1 MDKVKYHIPQFIL
14 WVLFWI
20 LVIFAIIYLSGL
32 GDKIDKIYTYLD
44 INSTCTNITE

>member
-1 MDKVKYHIPQFIL
+1 MDKIKYHIPQFIL

-32 GDKIDKIYTYLD
+32 WSRIDRMYVILD
-44 INSTCTNITE
+44 TESTCTNITE